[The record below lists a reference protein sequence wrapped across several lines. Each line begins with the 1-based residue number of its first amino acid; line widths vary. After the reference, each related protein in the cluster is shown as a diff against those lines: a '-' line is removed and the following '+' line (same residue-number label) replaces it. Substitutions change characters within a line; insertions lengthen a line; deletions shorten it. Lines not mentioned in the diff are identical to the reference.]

1 MTSHREE
8 NRKLT
13 EVLIAS
19 FLEEAEELKNKNPKK
34 SQMLRKTAE
43 ELKIILDDDTRDNN
57 EF

>member
-1 MTSHREE
+1 MVSHREE

-13 EVLIAS
+13 EALIAS
-19 FLEEAEELKNKNPKK
+19 FLEEAEELKNKDPKK

-43 ELKIILDDDTRDNN
+43 ELQIILDDDARDNN